1 MFTHVNTYGRYVPDD
16 WGYENNTFEA
26 NGALVQKG
34 HALPVFLKGFKE
46 MFVEEDSI

>member
-1 MFTHVNTYGRYVPDD
+1 MITHVNTYGGYVPDD

-34 HALPVFLKGFKE
+34 YALPIFLKGFKE
-46 MFVEEDSI
+46 MFDEEHSI